1 MPKINVDAIE
11 WKTWASPKGKFSS
24 RYKDI
29 SIALGAKAK
38 TPVGAGGHP
47 FDLAMEALKPGE
59 VSCPFHSHG
68 AQWEMFYILGGRGTV
83 RLASGPID
91 VGPGDVLMHEPGEA
105 HQISNTGS
113 EDLTYFIIAD
123 NPLLDSCEYPDS
135 KKVVL
140 STDERFFRQTDA
152 GYWDGEE

>member
-1 MPKINVDAIE
+1 MPKINVNDVA
-11 WKTWASPKGKFSS
+11 WKTWSSPKGKFKS

-29 SIALGAKAK
+29 SIALGAKAH

-47 FDLAMEALKPGE
+47 FDLAIETLAPGD
-59 VSCPFHSHG
+59 VSCPFHSHA
-68 AQWEMFYILGGRGTV
+68 AQWEMFYILSGQGTV
-83 RLASGPID
+83 RLASGPVV
-91 VGPGDVLMHEPGEA
+91 VGPGDVLVHEPGEA

-113 EDLTYFIIAD
+113 DDLTYFIIAD

-135 KKVVL
+135 NKMVL
-140 STDERFFRQTDA
+140 STGDRFFRQFEA